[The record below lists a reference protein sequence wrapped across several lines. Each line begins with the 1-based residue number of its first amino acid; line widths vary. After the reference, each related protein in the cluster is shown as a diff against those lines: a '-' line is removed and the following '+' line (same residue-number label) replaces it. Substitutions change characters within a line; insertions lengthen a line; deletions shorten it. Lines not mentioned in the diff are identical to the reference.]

1 MPDKIKADTSSERTI
16 SFYTDNSVVE
26 RIPKSI
32 KEAED
37 MLAASQSALSKAVTM
52 VTALCCATPSSIA
65 PKGEKPLEH
74 AVNAFGRYYKSYED
88 SVFAYCDLLLM
99 CNEYYG
105 LPEGRR
111 RESYFTDFRRTIEI
125 EGCAIAGAD
134 ERRELYGRLWEES
147 ESLRVR
153 LLGLASATPSGVTPQ
168 EREPVDYVTSEV
180 RAAFERIL
188 DLSLAMLKLTFLE
201 NEETY
206 FKNPACRETDPARRA
221 AWFWENMVTTDI

>member
-1 MPDKIKADTSSERTI
+1 MNTDTERTI
-16 SFYTDNSVVE
+16 SFMTDNSVVE
-26 RIPKSI
+26 KIPKSI

-37 MLAASQSALSKAVTM
+37 MLAASQAALSKAVTM

-65 PKGEKPLEH
+65 PKGEKPLEY

-111 RESYFTDFRRTIEI
+111 RESYFTDFKRTIEI
-125 EGCAIAGAD
+125 EGCAISGGE
-134 ERRELYGRLWEES
+134 ERRKLYGRCWEES

-153 LLGLASATPSGVTPQ
+153 LLGFASATPSGVAPQ
-168 EREPVDYVTSEV
+168 EREPVDYVASEV
-180 RAAFERIL
+180 RAAFEKIL

-201 NEETY
+201 NEEMY
-206 FKNPACRETDPARRA
+206 FKNPACKETGQDKRA
-221 AWFWENMVTTDI
+221 AWFWENMVVKQ